1 YGSMLHCTV
10 AAGAA
15 GPLQIQ
21 TWRRH
26 PETDR
31 RTLTMAD
38 ANQEYGTVIGVDA
51 VVNGDLSFDSA
62 AKLLGKFEVSIT
74 SKGTVHV
81 ADGSEC
87 RATVKA
93 KEISVDGQIEGNVE
107 ATDRLELKAK
117 GAIIGD
123 VVAARM
129 VMADGAS
136 IDGHCRIGVN
146 GQSSNRSAAA

>member
-1 YGSMLHCTV
+1 
-10 AAGAA
+10 
-15 GPLQIQ
+15 
-21 TWRRH
+21 
-26 PETDR
+26 
-31 RTLTMAD
+31 MAD
-38 ANQEYGTVIGVDA
+38 ANQEYGTVIGADA
-51 VVNGDLSFDSA
+51 VFKGDLSFDSA
-62 AKLLGKFEVSIT
+62 AKLLGKFEGSIT
-74 SKGTVHV
+74 AKGKVHV

-93 KEISVDGQIEGNVE
+93 KEISVEGQIEGNVE

-146 GQSSNRSAAA
+146 GQSSNRSAAASPSTTEVKPSGAPQGVAGVKTK